1 MKSRTPR
8 RGARRSVFPS
18 FVQSPRG
25 PSAARSKVK
34 AKAKVTFHNCP
45 KDTPFPAAPSSAFF
59 AKPLFAPPT
68 TPPPKPP
75 NPRLR
80 PGKRCP
86 RPPMR
91 PSPGCHRRASIRPA
105 RLVAADELEGARFVD
120 WDTHKR
126 MEEMADGTSKAGRQG
141 YRRRERRRLA
151 RKSAALNKSSKR
163 FPAYARPVV
172 WSTNGSPNFLTHH
185 EPITVIKSN
194 AKRLPRTST
203 MPIA

>member
-25 PSAARSKVK
+25 PSAARSQVQ

-126 MEEMADGTSKAGRQG
+126 MEEMGRWHKQG
-141 YRRRERRRLA
+141 WT
-151 RKSAALNKSSKR
+151 
-163 FPAYARPVV
+163 P
-172 WSTNGSPNFLTHH
+172 
-185 EPITVIKSN
+185 
-194 AKRLPRTST
+194 RLPATRAATTCAKICRPQQIVQAFSGICATSRLVNKRVAKLFN
-203 MPIA
+203 PP